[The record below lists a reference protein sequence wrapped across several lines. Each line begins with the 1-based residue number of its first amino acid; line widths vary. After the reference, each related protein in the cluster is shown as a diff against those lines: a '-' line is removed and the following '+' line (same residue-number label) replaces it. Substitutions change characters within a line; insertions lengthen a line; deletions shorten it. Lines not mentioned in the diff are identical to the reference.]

1 MRTSKGRT
9 LNLKFF
15 MLRSI
20 NVFIWL
26 ENQHKFRSENTN
38 IKFLTDAKRRKK
50 GKKLP
55 KMAQRVRKDTPPKY
69 FFAILR
75 IGAPSEKCG
84 QKVRRPDV
92 WFMVCSSTTAELM
105 LDIEYKKVYLCSK
118 LLISLHLQR

>member
-26 ENQHKFRSENTN
+26 ENLHKFRSENTN

-69 FFAILR
+69 YFAILR

-84 QKVRRPDV
+84 QKVRD
-92 WFMVCSSTTAELM
+92 LM
-105 LDIEYKKVYLCSK
+105 CGLWCVAAQLPN
-118 LLISLHLQR
+118 